1 MQIELNDFG
10 DIIER
15 NTTNRSEKIRRV
27 PAGEFLSSQRK
38 LNEEPTGNGLES
50 DSRPASRQTNKDD
63 KSVHTPMT
71 SHGFTTR
78 DFSGLPNVDD
88 LRCLQE
94 SEPDFDFWWAW
105 VHYGKEPTRSEIVS
119 WKFDWWKRDQDRVL
133 LNENNLLTRTA
144 HLQTT
149 ARSQLIRQFL
159 IPRVCIRD
167 VLYWFHDRMN
177 HFGFDRC
184 FNKLRLT
191 CYWLGM
197 DKDVRA
203 YLAACTCHNVKY
215 KKPIDNVEMGS
226 LIASSPNDLV
236 AIDCAG
242 PLRRTS
248 KGHTHVIVMIDH
260 FSKFVE
266 VIPSVQPTG
275 ALIMQS
281 LLQLWILRYGP
292 PSRLLSDN
300 GPEFQNVDVREKLC
314 ETFGINKVY
323 ITPLHPQGN
332 GVVER
337 MMRPVKTAL
346 TVFMS
351 VQSSR
356 EWDASF
362 TNICLCL

>member
-1 MQIELNDFG
+1 M
-10 DIIER
+10 
-15 NTTNRSEKIRRV
+15 
-27 PAGEFLSSQRK
+27 
-38 LNEEPTGNGLES
+38 
-50 DSRPASRQTNKDD
+50 
-63 KSVHTPMT
+63 
-71 SHGFTTR
+71 
-78 DFSGLPNVDD
+78 
-88 LRCLQE
+88 
-94 SEPDFDFWWAW
+94 
-105 VHYGKEPTRSEIVS
+105 
-119 WKFDWWKRDQDRVL
+119 L

-149 ARSQLIRQFL
+149 ARSKLIRQFL
-159 IPRVCIRD
+159 IPSVCIRD
-167 VLYWFHDRMN
+167 VLYWFHDRTN

-197 DKDVRA
+197 DKDLRA

-215 KKPIDNVEMGS
+215 MKPVDNAEMEHV
-226 LIASSPNDLV
+226 IASSPNELV

-248 KGHTHVIVMIDH
+248 RGHTHVSVMIDH
-260 FSKFVE
+260 FSNFVE
-266 VIPSVQPTG
+266 VIPSIQPTG

-292 PSRLLSDN
+292 PNRLLSDN

-314 ETFGINKVY
+314 DTYGINKVF

-356 EWDASF
+356 EWDEALPTFAYAYNTTMHATTGEVPYYLWFGRAPPPITPIEATETVSLDD
-362 TNICLCL
+362 TSNPV